1 MCGAIG
7 NSWKAESQR
16 LEAHATNR
24 GSGKLL
30 LSFNCQLGLMHP
42 EKNTLINWTNWVD
55 SSRYLSLGL
64 FASVSFLL
72 AGSSWVGWVLS

>member
-16 LEAHATNR
+16 LEAHAMNR

-30 LSFNCQLGLMHP
+30 LSFNCQLGLMLP
-42 EKNTLINWTNWVD
+42 EKNTLINWTE
-55 SSRYLSLGL
+55 
-64 FASVSFLL
+64 
-72 AGSSWVGWVLS
+72 